1 MATRN
6 NEHKA
11 KRVLCVFGTRPEAI
25 KMAPLVLALRH
36 AEGLEPIVAV
46 TAQHRTMLD
55 QVLEGFAIE
64 PEHDLD
70 IGRDGQSLGDIT
82 RRALRGL
89 ESVLAE
95 TQPDVVALQGDTTTA
110 FSAALAAFY
119 ARVPV
124 THVEAGLRTGDPTS
138 PYPEEVNRR
147 LISQLATLHLAPT
160 PAAVANLLADG
171 VDPGAIVCTGNTVID
186 ALHWTIAR
194 PPPASSAL
202 LSDLEADDRR
212 LILVTVHRR
221 ESWGAPIAGVARAL
235 AAIAQANPDLVILLP
250 AHKNPV
256 VRRSLVP
263 ALGGIANVRVVE
275 PLPYDILARV
285 LQRSHLVVTDSGG
298 IQEEAPSLGKPV
310 LVIREVTERPE
321 GVAAGTAELVGTDE
335 THVANHIQALLA
347 DPVRYAHMAQA
358 RNPYGDGRAAERSV
372 AALRWLLLGG
382 PRPEEFRPDAAPP
395 RRPEPAQTIA

>member
-1 MATRN
+1 MAARS
-6 NEHKA
+6 KDGA

-25 KMAPLVLALRH
+25 KMAPVVRTLRDS
-36 AEGLEPIVAV
+36 EGLEPVVAV

-55 QVLEGFAIE
+55 QVLDAFAIV

-82 RRALRGL
+82 RRALEGL
-89 ESVLAE
+89 EALMAE
-95 TQPDVVALQGDTTTA
+95 TRPDVVLLQGDTTTA

-119 ARVPV
+119 TRVPV
-124 THVEAGLRTGDPTS
+124 AHVEAGLRTGDPTS

-160 PAAVANLLADG
+160 PAAVANLVADG
-171 VDPGAIVCTGNTVID
+171 VDPGTVVCTGNTVID
-186 ALHWTIAR
+186 ALHWIIAGPR
-194 PPPASSAL
+194 PASSAL
-202 LSDLEADDRR
+202 LADLEADDRR

-235 AAIAQANPDLVILLP
+235 AAIARAHPDLVIVLP
-250 AHKNPV
+250 AHKNPA
-256 VRRSLVP
+256 VRRSLLP
-263 ALGGIANVRVVE
+263 ALGGIANVRLVE
-275 PLPYDILARV
+275 PLPYDIFARV

-321 GVAAGTAELVGTDE
+321 GVAAGTVALVGTDE
-335 THVANHIQALLA
+335 TRVANHIQALLG
-347 DPVRYAHMAQA
+347 DPVRYAGMAQA

-372 AALRWLLLGG
+372 AALRWLLLGDR
-382 PRPEEFRPDAAPP
+382 RPDEFRPDTAAP
-395 RRPEPAQTIA
+395 RQPEAAQTLA